1 MSAALKQVAGR
12 SKTLIILHRIV
23 DNWRRRRAFESG
35 QTRNAYGSTHEFW
48 SLEKSVAY
56 INLVYREY
64 LEYAGLT
71 PDAFRG
77 RRVLEVGPGDNFGV
91 ALKFIADGAAKV
103 VSLDKFYSERND
115 EQQTRIYRELRKA
128 LSPEQVAVFDD
139 AIALETGVKLN
150 PEKIA
155 YIYGHGIEEADRILR
170 LESPEAQAPEPAL
183 FHFIVSRAVLHNVY
197 DIERGFEAMDRLLAP
212 GGYMAHKIDFSD
224 ENMFSS
230 RGMHPLT
237 FLTIPESIYRLMAKD
252 SGKPNRRLI
261 SDYRELMRKLG
272 YEAKLFVSSIVG
284 VGPLTPHKEQIERG
298 VDYGNKTVTLIEEI
312 RSKLALPYRNLPE
325 QDLAAAGIFLV
336 ARKPERGTKD
346 TKTK

>member
-1 MSAALKQVAGR
+1 MSAPLKKVAAQ

-23 DNWRRRRAFESG
+23 DNWRRRRAFQAG
-35 QTRNAYGSTHEFW
+35 QTTNAYGSTHEFW
-48 SLEKSVAY
+48 SLEKSVDY

-64 LEYAGLT
+64 LEYSGLT
-71 PDAFRG
+71 PEAFRG

-91 ALKFIADGAAKV
+91 ALKFIAAGAAKV

-115 EQQTRIYRELRKA
+115 EQQTRIYRELRKGLNA
-128 LSPEQVAVFDD
+128 EQAAVFDES
-139 AIALETGVKLN
+139 IKLDGRVELN
-150 PEKIA
+150 KNRIE
-155 YIYGHGIEEADRILR
+155 YIYGHGIEEADKILEP
-170 LESPEAQAPEPAL
+170 ES

-261 SDYRELMRKLG
+261 NDYRELMRQRG
-272 YEAKLFVSSIVG
+272 YAAKLFVSSIVG
-284 VGPLTPHKEQIERG
+284 VGPLTPHKEQIGRG
-298 VDYGNKTVTLIEEI
+298 VDYGNNTVSLIDEI
-312 RSKLALPYRNLPE
+312 RPKLAAPYRNLPE
-325 QDLAAAGIFLV
+325 ADLAPAGIFLT
-336 ARKPERGTKD
+336 ARKPQRGTKD
-346 TKTK
+346 TTTG